1 MCFCP
6 QTGQVHSY
14 SFIHPL
20 FRILFLLVYFLYGC
34 LVGLLSLGY
43 FALLPRPVLGCVLGT
58 VSLGLSSATAC
69 SGCPFVSGVLL
80 PLCFPCGS
88 PFGVLRGSFLLLL
101 LLGVSCLVA
110 LLVLALGVWGCCG
123 LARSLLALPPPS
135 PPPLVGPLAP
145 SGPVSALLVP
155 PSGYLVVSATVRL
168 SYLWY
173 GVLWLIGSYLHSSS
187 WQQRLRPCVG
197 LCPLHHVGGVVQVPL
212 APALRY
218 SPLGDPEPP

>member
-1 MCFCP
+1 MCVCP

-80 PLCFPCGS
+80 PLCFPRGS

-135 PPPLVGPLAP
+135 PPPWLVLWR
-145 SGPVSALLVP
+145 LLVQSVLCWSLP
-155 PSGYLVVSATVRL
+155 PGIWLYLQRSGCHTFGMACC
-168 SYLWY
+168 
-173 GVLWLIGSYLHSSS
+173 G
-187 WQQRLRPCVG
+187 
-197 LCPLHHVGGVVQVPL
+197 
-212 APALRY
+212 
-218 SPLGDPEPP
+218 